1 MSELKLT
8 IYSLTYNEELLLPF
22 MIDHYRERFP
32 SANIVLFDNASTD
45 RTVEIATQN
54 NCEVRDYS
62 HLSGHTLNDAVHCQ
76 IKNNCWKNAPTDWV
90 LVSDL
95 DELVDI
101 NAEQLQQEQE
111 LGTTRI
117 RTEGWQMVNMEDNYD
132 IANMKY
138 ASRSDRYDKFVLFN
152 KQHIKEI
159 NYQIGAHDCKSIGNV
174 VDSQQAYKL
183 YHYRFINPELFIK
196 KSKTTSQRMSDINK
210 ANGWGFQAHRGEQE
224 FIDEFETERSK
235 AIKIR

>member
-1 MSELKLT
+1 MLT
-8 IYSLTYNEELLLPF
+8 IYSLTYNEELLF
-22 MIDHYRERFP
+22 QFVVNHYRQRFP
-32 SANIVLFDNASTD
+32 ECKFVIYDNGSTD
-45 RTVEIATQN
+45 KTAQLAKEN
-54 NCEVRDYS
+54 GCEVIDYS
-62 HLSGHTLNDAVHCQ
+62 HQSGGQLNDQLHMQ
-76 IKNNCWKNAPTDWV
+76 IKNNCWKNASTDWI

-101 NAEQLQQEQE
+101 NAEQLHQEQE

-152 KQHIKEI
+152 KKHIKEI
-159 NYQIGAHDCKSIGNV
+159 NYEIGAHNCKSTGNV
-174 VDSQQAYKL
+174 VNSQQVYKL
-183 YHYRFINPELFIK
+183 YHYRFINPELFVR
-196 KSKTTSQRMSDINK
+196 KSQTTAQRMSDINK
-210 ANGWGFQAHRGEQE
+210 YNGWGFQAFRHEQE
-224 FIDEFETERSK
+224 FIDEFSAERSK